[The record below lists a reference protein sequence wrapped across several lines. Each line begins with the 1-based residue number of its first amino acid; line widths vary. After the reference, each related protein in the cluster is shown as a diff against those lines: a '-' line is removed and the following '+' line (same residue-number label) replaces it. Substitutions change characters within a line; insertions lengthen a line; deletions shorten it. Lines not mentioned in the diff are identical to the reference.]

1 MLVPLMNATFTQ
13 QITPHWVAETIRKNI
28 PRVRLPIALVALAFG
43 AGGCA
48 TPGPLHLYT
57 AVAPTPTVV
66 QDAGGDASTA
76 EVPSFL
82 EKGDTLVGFAYD
94 PFTDHFFLRLGPGDR
109 FRVVDRPARAIK
121 REFTVAA
128 LAATRRGDLAIR
140 PPDGHVFAPHPT
152 DAAVIEFN
160 RFGEFIRTLPLATLK
175 IPPSALAFDTAR
187 DHLVAL
193 SGGDL
198 SRVTTHNLS
207 GQLIT
212 SVALDRDVSL
222 TALAYD
228 PEKRELYAPL
238 AREAALG
245 VFDEQGHL
253 VRTIPLRSDPAA
265 TFFDVGPR
273 SFLRLF

>member
-1 MLVPLMNATFTQ
+1 MNATFTQ
-13 QITPHWVAETIRKNI
+13 QITPQPVSETTRKNI
-28 PRVRLPIALVALAFG
+28 PRVSLPIALVALAFG

-57 AVAPTPTVV
+57 AVAPTPTIVH
-66 QDAGGDASTA
+66 DAGSDATTA

-94 PFTDHFFLRLGPGDR
+94 PFTDHFFLRLAPGDR

-128 LAATRRGDLAIR
+128 LAATRQGDLAIR
-140 PPDGHVFAPHPT
+140 PRDGHVFAPHPT

-160 RFGEFIRTLPLATLK
+160 RFGEFIRTLPLATLNT
-175 IPPSALAFDTAR
+175 PPAALAFDTAR
-187 DHLVAL
+187 DQLLVL

-198 SRVTTHNLS
+198 SRVTTHDLN
-207 GQLIT
+207 GQRVK

-238 AREAALG
+238 SLEPALG
-245 VFDEQGHL
+245 VFDEKGHL
-253 VRTIPLRSDPAA
+253 LRTVPLRADSA
-265 TFFDVGPR
+265 TTLFDVGPR